1 MHPVQR
7 HACIQELRSSDV
19 KRFSILAGTF
29 LLLSA
34 SLMAQVTV
42 ATQHNDNS
50 RTGQNMA
57 ETILTPSN
65 VKVSTFGRLFSRS
78 LDGYVYAQPLYIP
91 NVVLPGLGTH
101 NVVYVATEHDTVYAW
116 DADTNTGSNSAP
128 LWKVSFI
135 NPAQKITA
143 VPSSSTGCADLIPEI
158 GITSTP
164 AIDTATGTLYVL
176 AKTKENG
183 SYYQRLH
190 ALDITTGAEKF
201 GGPVIISASVPGT
214 GDGSSNGVVTFDP
227 LREAQRPGLLLQN
240 GTVYIGWASH
250 CDIGPYHG
258 WVMGYDSQSL
268 AQVGVWNSSPNGG
281 LDGVWMGGA
290 GLAADSSANLFI
302 STGNGTF
309 DANTSGGLDYG
320 DSIVKLALRSGQFTV
335 PDFFTPWDQN
345 SFNNT
350 DADVGS
356 GGVLLLPDQPDGS
369 LYPHLLAEIGK
380 TNEVYLLNRDNM
392 GKFNAANN
400 SQIVQ
405 DLTGVVGG
413 HWGMPAFWNNTF
425 YFGGQYDNLKAI
437 PFNTATAQLASTPSS
452 QSSTY
457 FMYPGPTPSISANGN
472 TNGIVWAIQSDAY
485 ATSGSSILHA
495 YAAANLVNEL
505 YNSNQSANDNPGG
518 AVKFTVPTIANGKVY
533 VGAVKKLTVY
543 GLLPSSTQYSLTIA
557 PPSVTVTAGSTATY
571 TVTVAALA
579 GHTFNGT
586 VTLSISGLPTG
597 ATATFNPIMLTGPG
611 SSTLTVTTS
620 GTVSQGT
627 TTFTV
632 TAKTSNPTVV
642 RKVTAKL
649 VVGTAGAISINW
661 VGNGVALKPTDV
673 AGVVLKGNWNNL
685 LGAGGA
691 NALVDES
698 GSGTSATAT
707 FAGNNGWALPIS
719 ATTANA
725 VMMQGYLDDAN
736 GGVSTV
742 TVSNIP
748 SSVNGFNVYA
758 YADGDNG
765 GATRSANYT
774 ISGPSFPTATLTYS
788 DNANSNF
795 SGTFTQ
801 VTTTRAAGNYM
812 VFSGISGTSFTLT
825 ATPTTSSDGTLRAPM
840 NGIQLIPQ

>member
-1 MHPVQR
+1 MHPLQR
-7 HACIQELRSSDV
+7 HACIHEVRSSTAQ
-19 KRFSILAGTF
+19 RFLILAGTF
-29 LLLSA
+29 LLLGT

-50 RTGQNMA
+50 RTGQNTA

-65 VKVSTFGRLFSRS
+65 VNVSLFGKLFSRS
-78 LDGYVYAQPLYIP
+78 LDGYVYAQPLYVP
-91 NVVLPGLGTH
+91 NVVLPVLGTH

-116 DADTNTGSNSAP
+116 DADTNIGSNSAP

-135 NPAQKITA
+135 NPAQKITT
-143 VPSSSTGCADLIPEI
+143 VSSSTIGCGDLVPEI

-164 AIDTATGTLYVL
+164 AIDTATGTLYVV

-227 LREAQRPGLLLQN
+227 FREAQRPGLLVQN

-250 CDIGPYHG
+250 CDIEPYHG

-268 AQVGVWNSSPNGG
+268 SQLGVWNSSPNGG
-281 LDGVWMGGA
+281 LAGVWMGGA
-290 GLAADSSANLFI
+290 GLAADSSANLFV

-320 DSIVKLALRSGQFTV
+320 DSIVKLALSGGQFTV
-335 PDFFTPWDQN
+335 PDSFTPWDQN

-356 GGVLLLPDQPDGS
+356 GGVLLLPDQPAGS

-392 GKFNAANN
+392 GKFNAADN

-405 DLTGVVGG
+405 DLSGVVGG

-425 YFGGQYDNLKAI
+425 YFGGIYDNLKAI
-437 PFNTATAQLASTPSS
+437 PFNTTSAQLASAPSS

-457 FMYPGPTPSISANGN
+457 FMFPGPTPSISANGN
-472 TNGIVWAIQSDAY
+472 TNGIVWAIQTDAY
-485 ATSGSSILHA
+485 TTSGSSILHA
-495 YAAANLVNEL
+495 YDATNLTSEL

-518 AVKFTVPTIANGKVY
+518 AVKFSVPTIANGKVY

-543 GLLPSSTQYSLTIA
+543 GLLPPSTQYSVAIA
-557 PPSVTVTAGSTATY
+557 PSSVTVTAGATATY
-571 TVTVAALA
+571 TVTIAPLA

-586 VTLSISGLPTG
+586 VALSLSGLPTG
-597 ATATFNPIMLTGPG
+597 AAAMFNPATLTGPG
-611 SSTLTVTTS
+611 SSILTVTTT
-620 GTVSQGT
+620 GTISQGT

-649 VVGTAGAISINW
+649 VVGALRAISINK
-661 VGNGVALKPTDV
+661 VGNGVALKPTLIRTLQHRST
-673 AGVVLKGNWNNL
+673 GLRL
-685 LGAGGA
+685 
-691 NALVDES
+691 ALASES
-698 GSGTSATAT
+698 VG
-707 FAGNNGWALPIS
+707 
-719 ATTANA
+719 
-725 VMMQGYLDDAN
+725 
-736 GGVSTV
+736 
-742 TVSNIP
+742 
-748 SSVNGFNVYA
+748 
-758 YADGDNG
+758 
-765 GATRSANYT
+765 
-774 ISGPSFPTATLTYS
+774 
-788 DNANSNF
+788 
-795 SGTFTQ
+795 
-801 VTTTRAAGNYM
+801 
-812 VFSGISGTSFTLT
+812 
-825 ATPTTSSDGTLRAPM
+825 
-840 NGIQLIPQ
+840 